1 LASGVIKLLNYPVFL
16 IQIYIR
22 EECRVKKSLKLIVAA
37 AGLLTIS
44 ATASAFSTAPCKACH
59 RVDRDVVGPA
69 WKRVAEKYGSEAA
82 LAKVFK
88 SGFKVEDRKIASTE
102 PKFKNQ
108 ASIMTGQFNHLIKG
122 HEDEAA
128 KALFAAVKAGKI

>member
-1 LASGVIKLLNYPVFL
+1 M
-16 IQIYIR
+16 
-22 EECRVKKSLKLIVAA
+22 KKSLTLLVAA
-37 AGLLTIS
+37 VGLMAVS

-59 RVDRDVVGPA
+59 KVDRDVVGPA

-102 PKFKNQ
+102 PKFKHQ
-108 ASIMTGQFNHLIKG
+108 AALMTAQYKHLIKG
-122 HEDEAA
+122 HEDDAA

>member
-1 LASGVIKLLNYPVFL
+1 MN
-16 IQIYIR
+16 
-22 EECRVKKSLKLIVAA
+22 KSLNLLIAAVAA
-37 AGLLTIS
+37 VGLMAIS
-44 ATASAFSTAPCKACH
+44 GTASAFSTAPCKACH

-69 WKRVAEKYGSEAA
+69 WKRVAAKYGSEAA

-88 SGFKVEDRKIASTE
+88 AGFKVDERKIASTE
-102 PKFKNQ
+102 PKFKRQ

-128 KALFAAVKAGKI
+128 KALFAAVKSGKM